1 MKTNNKKSQSYTN
14 SEMKKMYLKKT
25 ITTISLTLLAAMA
38 AFAQTSATAALKDND
53 NKTVIEVYNIMK
65 EQGGGSI
72 GKGKSGKGKSN
83 NNAAPPKVNIS
94 GYAVKVGP
102 DVYGLPSVELSE
114 TKGGKVRAL
123 CVLPFT
129 DYLKLR
135 HVSKGDQVVM
145 QGEVRG
151 YADEYDFVLVKQSKI
166 VSVNGKKP

>member
-1 MKTNNKKSQSYTN
+1 
-14 SEMKKMYLKKT
+14 MYLKKT
-25 ITTISLTLLAAMA
+25 IITISFTLLATMT
-38 AFAQTSATAALKDND
+38 AFAQTSATATLKDND
-53 NKTVIEVYNIMK
+53 NKTAVEVYNIMK
-65 EQGGGSI
+65 GQGRGSI
-72 GKGKSGKGKSN
+72 EKGKSGKGKSGKGKSN
-83 NNAAPPKVNIS
+83 AAPKVNIS

>member
-1 MKTNNKKSQSYTN
+1 MI
-14 SEMKKMYLKKT
+14 KMYLKKT
-25 ITTISLTLLAAMA
+25 ITTISFTLLAAMA
-38 AFAQTSATAALKDND
+38 AFAQTSAPATLKDND
-53 NKTVIEVYNIMK
+53 NKTAIEVYNIMK

-83 NNAAPPKVNIS
+83 AAPSNASPKVNIS

-114 TKGGKVRAL
+114 TKGGKTRIL

-135 HVSKGDQVVM
+135 HVSKGDKVTM
-145 QGEVRG
+145 KGEVRG

>member
-1 MKTNNKKSQSYTN
+1 MI
-14 SEMKKMYLKKT
+14 KMYLKKT
-25 ITTISLTLLAAMA
+25 ITTISFTLLAAMA
-38 AFAQTSATAALKDND
+38 AFAQTSAPATLKDND
-53 NKTVIEVYNIMK
+53 NKTAIEVYNIMK

-83 NNAAPPKVNIS
+83 AAPSNAAPKVNIS

-102 DVYGLPSVELSE
+102 DVYGLPSVELSD
-114 TKGGKVRAL
+114 TKGGKTRIL
-123 CVLPFT
+123 CVLPFS

-135 HVSKGDQVVM
+135 HVSKGDKVTLK
-145 QGEVRG
+145 GEVRG

>member
-1 MKTNNKKSQSYTN
+1 MI
-14 SEMKKMYLKKT
+14 KMNLKKT
-25 ITTISLTLLAAMA
+25 ITTISFTLLAAMA
-38 AFAQTSATAALKDND
+38 AFAQTSAPATLKDND
-53 NKTVIEVYNIMK
+53 NKTAAEVYNIMK
-65 EQGGGSI
+65 AQGGGYI

-83 NNAAPPKVNIS
+83 AAASNAYPKVSIS

-102 DVYGLPSVELSE
+102 DVYGLPSVELSD
-114 TKGGKVRAL
+114 TKGGKTRIL

-135 HVSKGDQVVM
+135 HVSKGDKVTLK
-145 QGEVRG
+145 GEVRG

>member
-1 MKTNNKKSQSYTN
+1 MI
-14 SEMKKMYLKKT
+14 KMHLKKT
-25 ITTISLTLLAAMA
+25 ITTISFTLLAAMA
-38 AFAQTSATAALKDND
+38 AFAQTSAPATLKDND
-53 NKTVIEVYNIMK
+53 NKTAVEVYNIMK

-72 GKGKSGKGKSN
+72 GKGKS
-83 NNAAPPKVNIS
+83 NNAAPIVNIS

-114 TKGGKVRAL
+114 TKGGKTRTL

-135 HVSKGDQVVM
+135 HVSKGDKVIM
-145 QGEVRG
+145 KGEVRG
-151 YADEYDFVLVKQSKI
+151 YNEEYDIVVVKQSKI

>member
-1 MKTNNKKSQSYTN
+1 
-14 SEMKKMYLKKT
+14 MYLKKT
-25 ITTISLTLLAAMA
+25 FITISFTLLAAMA
-38 AFAQTSATAALKDND
+38 AFAQTSAPATLKDND
-53 NKTVIEVYNIMK
+53 NKTVVEVYNIMK
-65 EQGGGSI
+65 EQGGGSV

-83 NNAAPPKVNIS
+83 ATPSNAYPKVNIS

-135 HVSKGDQVVM
+135 HVSKGDKVIM
-145 QGEVRG
+145 KGEVRG
-151 YADEYDFVLVKQSKI
+151 YMDEYDMVLVKQSKI
-166 VSVNGKKP
+166 ISVNGKKL

>member
-1 MKTNNKKSQSYTN
+1 MI
-14 SEMKKMYLKKT
+14 KMYLKNT
-25 ITTISLTLLAAMA
+25 ITTISFTLLAAMA
-38 AFAQTSATAALKDND
+38 AFAQTSAPATLKDND
-53 NKTVIEVYNIMK
+53 NKTAIEVYNIMK

-83 NNAAPPKVNIS
+83 AAPSNAAPKVNIS

-102 DVYGLPSVELSE
+102 DVYGLPSVELSD
-114 TKGGKVRAL
+114 TKGGKTRIL
-123 CVLPFT
+123 CVLPFS

-135 HVSKGDQVVM
+135 HVSKGDKVTLK
-145 QGEVRG
+145 GEVRG

>member
-1 MKTNNKKSQSYTN
+1 
-14 SEMKKMYLKKT
+14 MYIKKT
-25 ITTISLTLLAAMA
+25 ITTISFTLLAAMA
-38 AFAQTSATAALKDND
+38 AFAQTSAPATLKDND
-53 NKTVIEVYNIMK
+53 NKTAIEVYNIMK

-83 NNAAPPKVNIS
+83 AAPSNAAPKVNIS

-102 DVYGLPSVELSE
+102 DVYGLPSVELSD
-114 TKGGKVRAL
+114 TKGGKTRIL
-123 CVLPFT
+123 CVLPFS

-135 HVSKGDQVVM
+135 HVSKGDKVTLK
-145 QGEVRG
+145 GEVRG

>member
-1 MKTNNKKSQSYTN
+1 
-14 SEMKKMYLKKT
+14 
-25 ITTISLTLLAAMA
+25 MA
-38 AFAQTSATAALKDND
+38 AFAQTSAPATLKDND
-53 NKTVIEVYNIMK
+53 NKTAIEVYNIMK
-65 EQGGGSI
+65 RQGGGSI

-83 NNAAPPKVNIS
+83 AAPSNAYPKVSIS

-102 DVYGLPSVELSE
+102 DVYGLPSVELSD
-114 TKGGKVRAL
+114 TKGGKTRIL

-135 HVSKGDQVVM
+135 HVSKGDEVTM
-145 QGEVRG
+145 KGEVRG

>member
-1 MKTNNKKSQSYTN
+1 
-14 SEMKKMYLKKT
+14 MYLKKT
-25 ITTISLTLLAAMA
+25 ITTISFTLLAAMT
-38 AFAQTSATAALKDND
+38 AFAQTSAPATLKDND
-53 NKTVIEVYNIMK
+53 NKTAIEVYDIMK

-83 NNAAPPKVNIS
+83 AAPSNAAPKVSIS

-114 TKGGKVRAL
+114 TKGGKTRIL

-135 HVSKGDQVVM
+135 HVSKGDKVTM
-145 QGEVRG
+145 KGEVRG

-166 VSVNGKKP
+166 VSVNGKEP

>member
-1 MKTNNKKSQSYTN
+1 
-14 SEMKKMYLKKT
+14 MYLKNT
-25 ITTISLTLLAAMA
+25 ITTISFTLLAAMA
-38 AFAQTSATAALKDND
+38 AFAQTSAPATLKDND
-53 NKTVIEVYNIMK
+53 NKTAIEVYNIMK

-83 NNAAPPKVNIS
+83 AAPSDTAPKVNIS

-102 DVYGLPSVELSE
+102 DVYGLPSVELSD
-114 TKGGKVRAL
+114 TKGGKTRIL

-135 HVSKGDQVVM
+135 HVSKGDKVTM
-145 QGEVRG
+145 KGEVRG

>member
-1 MKTNNKKSQSYTN
+1 MI
-14 SEMKKMYLKKT
+14 KMYLKKT

-38 AFAQTSATAALKDND
+38 AFAQTSAPATLKDND
-53 NKTVIEVYNIMK
+53 NKTAIEVYNIMK
-65 EQGGGSI
+65 EQGGGSV

-83 NNAAPPKVNIS
+83 AATSNAYPKVNIS

-102 DVYGLPSVELSE
+102 DVYGLPSVELSD
-114 TKGGKVRAL
+114 TKGGKTRIL

-135 HVSKGDQVVM
+135 HVSKGDKVTM
-145 QGEVRG
+145 KGEVRG